1 MKVTFIYET
10 YASLA
15 HKLLT
20 EIPATFSGFRIWRFN
35 TDIIKPTKD
44 FNFDLYFT
52 HSSEIN
58 NL

>member
-20 EIPATFSGFRIWRFN
+20 EIPATFSGFRI
-35 TDIIKPTKD
+35 
-44 FNFDLYFT
+44 
-52 HSSEIN
+52 
-58 NL
+58 